1 MPPLNSKALAK
12 SFDWSR
18 ADVRAAAIDLDGTL
32 LSDDKNVSERNRDA
46 LLACADA
53 GVPVVLATSRPG
65 RTICY
70 MVGNELLKRTSVV
83 MMNGAVAYGRPP
95 LTGTVRNAL
104 PPGMAA
110 ELVKMARQVKAVRV
124 FVELDGFRVGV
135 TSELSRDEIAA
146 LLGGEPEWDFVSAM
160 LDELAPM
167 PEVLKEA
174 PTKVMIHGLPEDTTP
189 LKNRVYERFGNALEV
204 FAYENNAF
212 LNIVRRGVS
221 KSAGLRS
228 LLEPAG
234 ISLDQVVAFG
244 DDGPDSEMLAACGYG
259 VAMENASDEV
269 IAAADLLTSSNN
281 NDGVAEVLERILGIG
296 GYT

>member
-1 MPPLNSKALAK
+1 
-12 SFDWSR
+12 
-18 ADVRAAAIDLDGTL
+18 
-32 LSDDKNVSERNRDA
+32 
-46 LLACADA
+46 
-53 GVPVVLATSRPG
+53 
-65 RTICY
+65 
-70 MVGNELLKRTSVV
+70 MVGDELLERTSVV

-95 LTGTVRNAL
+95 LTGAVRNAL
-104 PPGMAA
+104 PRGAATDLVEMAQ
-110 ELVKMARQVKAVRV
+110 QVRTVRV
-124 FVELDGFRVGV
+124 FVELDGYRVGV
-135 TSELSRDEIAA
+135 TSDLSRDEMAA

-167 PEVLKEA
+167 PEVLREA

-189 LKNRVYERFGNALEV
+189 LKDRISERFGDALQI

-212 LNIVRRGVS
+212 LNIVRQGVS

-259 VAMENASDEV
+259 VAMENASDQV
-269 IAAADLLTSSNN
+269 IAAADLITSSNN
-281 NDGVAEVLERILGIG
+281 DDGVAAVLERILEIREG
-296 GYT
+296 